1 MITEVKFDQ
10 YSFLVDCSVESGDGY
25 HCIEWLDWQTVAGQ
39 WTDTDQ
45 NILEMSSEEVE
56 NESRLFE
63 KYINELLKKE
73 LLK

>member
-10 YSFLVDCSVESGDGY
+10 YSFLVECSIESGDDY
-25 HCIEWLDWQTVAGQ
+25 YCLDSIDWQTLAGQ
-39 WTDTDQ
+39 WTDNEE
-45 NILEMSSEEVE
+45 NILDMNSEEVE